1 MFEPKLLKEYDNK
14 ATFIIGYRNLYNL
27 VVLFIS
33 AMYIAMGSQSEIQSL
48 VGIVIFVLG
57 CKWFLTQC
65 RENIDAMYI
74 NEMTK

>member
-33 AMYIAMGSQSEIQSL
+33 AMYIAIGLQSEIQSL
-48 VGIVIFVLG
+48 VGIVIFILG

>member
-33 AMYIAMGSQSEIQSL
+33 AMYIAMGSQSEIQSFT
-48 VGIVIFVLG
+48 GIVIFVLG

>member
-27 VVLFIS
+27 VGLFIS